1 MNLSGIISAIDS
13 QMTLPYNNTAFG
25 LASRYYESPTVFYA
39 GVIKPSGD
47 VQNCYLSDISPL
59 TYYHRIIRS
68 TFNTIAR
75 SYGDKDDRVE
85 EISDIDL
92 VAFGTDLKITP
103 QKLADIFVATL
114 PSTLDA
120 VTCESLSVTDCRIEL
135 ISHETD
141 PVIVWREET
150 SDPKVRAGLN
160 KALIKV
166 RYRILCTYRRS
177 CINVCDEC

>member
-1 MNLSGIISAIDS
+1 MNISGIIQAIDDIT
-13 QMTLPYNNTAFG
+13 TLPYTTTKFG
-25 LASRYYESPTVFYA
+25 AAYRYYENAATFYP
-39 GVIKPSGD
+39 GVIKPSGE
-47 VQNCYLSDISPL
+47 VANCYLSDITPL
-59 TYYHRIIRS
+59 TYYHRVIRT
-68 TFNTIAR
+68 TFNNVAR
-75 SYGDKDDRVE
+75 SYGDKDDKVE
-85 EISDIDL
+85 EINEIDL

-103 QKLADIFVATL
+103 QKLADIFVAAL

-120 VTCESLSVTDCRIEL
+120 DTCESLSVSDCRIEL
-135 ISHETD
+135 TSSETD

-177 CINVCDEC
+177 CISVCEQC

>member
-1 MNLSGIISAIDS
+1 MNLSGIISAIDG
-13 QMTLPYNNTAFG
+13 QMTFPYTVTQFG
-25 LASRYYESPTVFYA
+25 LASRYYESATVFYA
-39 GVIKPSGD
+39 GVIKPSGE
-47 VQNCYLSDISPL
+47 VQNCYLSDLSPL

-68 TFNTIAR
+68 TFNTIPR

-92 VAFGTDLKITP
+92 VAFGTDLNITP
-103 QKLADIFVATL
+103 QKLADIFVAAL
-114 PSTLDA
+114 PSVLDST
-120 VTCESLSVTDCRIEL
+120 TCESLSISDCRIEL
-135 ISHETD
+135 LSHETD
-141 PVIVWREET
+141 PVVVWREET